1 MLRHFVS
8 APGRLLVVGIATLVL
23 SACGGTDSI
32 DPLASGASFNHHNTP
47 PSQPTSLATPEPVVT
62 VDGSSV
68 TVSWAPVARADE
80 YQVVSTA
87 TGIHT
92 PKTSAT
98 SVTATVANGTYTV
111 KVRARTTS
119 TNNES
124 GFSKDVTFTVAV
136 AVVEPVTPSDDTP
149 PVIAGPFITG
159 TLGNNGWYTSD
170 VQVTW
175 TATDEES
182 PVTLS
187 GCSVSILENTA
198 GSSFT
203 CTATSEGGS
212 ATSSVTIKR
221 DASAPSVSEN
231 LAGTMGN
238 NGWYRSIVGVSFDV
252 AANGPSGIGST
263 SGCAAQSVT
272 ADGAFSFTCSA
283 TSGAGLSASATGA
296 GKKDSTVPAVWFSGN
311 AGSYTV
317 DQVVAIACATTD
329 AMSGVATKV
338 CPSASGDA
346 YLFNIG
352 SNVLTGSATDYAGNV
367 GNAVTSFT
375 VSVTAGGMCNL
386 VRRFV
391 AHPGIANS
399 LCVKLNA
406 AAAAEARGN
415 LAAEAGALNAFTQE
429 VKAQTGKHITAAN
442 ATILLRLVAY
452 L

>member
-8 APGRLLVVGIATLVL
+8 APGRLLVVGIATLAL
-23 SACGGTDSI
+23 SACSGTDSI
-32 DPLASGASFNHHNTP
+32 DPLPSGASFNHHNTP
-47 PSQPTSLATPEPVVT
+47 PSQPTSLAIPEPFVT

-68 TVSWAPVARADE
+68 TVSWAPIARADE

-87 TGIHT
+87 SGIHS

-98 SVTATVANGTYTV
+98 SVTGTVANGTYTV

-124 GFSKDVTFTVAV
+124 GFSNDVTFTVAD
-136 AVVEPVTPSDDTP
+136 VVEPETPADNTP
-149 PVIAGPFITG
+149 PAIAGPFITG
-159 TLGNNGWYTSD
+159 TLGNGGWYTSD

-187 GCSVSILENTA
+187 GCSVSVIENTA

-221 DASAPSVSEN
+221 DASAPGVSAS

-238 NGWYRSIVGVSFDV
+238 SGWYRSNVGVSFDV
-252 AANGPSGIGST
+252 AANGPSGIGGT
-263 SGCAAQSVT
+263 EGCTAQTVT

-283 TSGAGLSASATGA
+283 TSGAGLSSSATAA
-296 GKKDSTVPAVWFSGN
+296 GKKDSTVPAISFSGN

-317 DQVVAIACATTD
+317 DQLVGITCAATD
-329 AMSGVATKV
+329 ATSGVATKV

-352 SNVLTGSATDYAGNV
+352 SNVLTGSATDNAGNV
-367 GNAVTSFT
+367 GGAVTSFT
-375 VSVTAGGMCNL
+375 VSVTSASMCNL
-386 VRRFV
+386 VRRWV
-391 AHPGIANS
+391 SHHGIANS

-442 ATILLRLVAY
+442 AAILLRLVAY
-452 L
+452 M